1 MQFLQDEETPFG
13 NRKECL
19 MARTNRGWV
28 IVKRKCS
35 KFVGWQGLILA
46 IALVLCGLLERAY
59 CQTNGSVL
67 LLQQTPPQGGKITPD
82 VGVHHFGLHT
92 YVTLTAVPKPGYIF
106 VYWMGDVSDPTANRT
121 VVYLDAPKIVIAV
134 FERDRYEHLDIRDI
148 GRSAPIGGVFVGAAE
163 YGRGGFTGGGGKK
176 PKPHNG
182 ETEEIPEP
190 DFPVPVPEPAVV
202 YMLGLAGLALMRK
215 RRAK

>member
-1 MQFLQDEETPFG
+1 MRDKHSISFG
-13 NRKECL
+13 C
-19 MARTNRGWV
+19 RGV
-28 IVKRKCS
+28 M
-35 KFVGWQGLILA
+35 LA
-46 IALVLCGLLERAY
+46 IAVLLSGSLKPVY
-59 CQTNGSVL
+59 CETVDSVL
-67 LLQQTPPQGGKITPD
+67 LLQQTPPQGGTITPD